1 MPYAEVIL
9 IEQSVSKGKSKI
21 FVSIM
26 FQVQQFDGW
35 RGIRQRRVDVQRCLN
50 AQYLLFFAPSRRDK
64 RQDHIISDFCSVVA
78 DRAGRQAEAEVQKT
92 GGKKSIVRQSYNWH
106 NELAAKAAASA
117 AAAAAAAWQASRQR
131 RNGRGIFVP
140 YFKRQMQNH

>member
-1 MPYAEVIL
+1 M
-9 IEQSVSKGKSKI
+9 
-21 FVSIM
+21 
-26 FQVQQFDGW
+26 
-35 RGIRQRRVDVQRCLN
+35 QRCLN
-50 AQYLLFFAPSRRDK
+50 AQYLLFFFAPSRLAETRDK

-117 AAAAAAAWQASRQR
+117 AAAAAAAAWQAAAERR
-131 RNGRGIFVP
+131 RNFCSIFQAADAKSLMRATDGRTMVLQALL
-140 YFKRQMQNH
+140 FKKTVS

>member
-1 MPYAEVIL
+1 MHVANTSTRNGRAAVL
-9 IEQSVSKGKSKI
+9 KRTI
-21 FVSIM
+21 FV
-26 FQVQQFDGW
+26 V
-35 RGIRQRRVDVQRCLN
+35 
-50 AQYLLFFAPSRRDK
+50 FFCSKSPRRDK

-117 AAAAAAAWQASRQR
+117 AAAAAWQAAAERR
-131 RNGRGIFVP
+131 RNFCSIFQAADAKSLMRATDGRTMVLQALL
-140 YFKRQMQNH
+140 FKKTVS